1 MARVDTG
8 SVGVVWGLRLRGSGA
23 EEEGWRGTV
32 VEGRTP
38 LGLVALDAGTREEGR
53 VAGRTSPAWH
63 SVISRIAWRGG
74 GIFHVH
80 VHLPKPWK
88 QQNHQNSQQE
98 WCMCYRTTE
107 NSSMSSFPSRSM
119 SDKFQIYKRKDTSGE
134 KEDERTESFDE
145 LNRSTVDYLS
155 QSVYG

>member
-88 QQNHQNSQQE
+88 QPQKLSTGA
-98 WCMCYRTTE
+98 CVTVPLRTRQCPAFHRDQCPT
-107 NSSMSSFPSRSM
+107 NSRSTKEKIQVVRKKMKGQRVLM
-119 SDKFQIYKRKDTSGE
+119 S
-134 KEDERTESFDE
+134 
-145 LNRSTVDYLS
+145 
-155 QSVYG
+155 